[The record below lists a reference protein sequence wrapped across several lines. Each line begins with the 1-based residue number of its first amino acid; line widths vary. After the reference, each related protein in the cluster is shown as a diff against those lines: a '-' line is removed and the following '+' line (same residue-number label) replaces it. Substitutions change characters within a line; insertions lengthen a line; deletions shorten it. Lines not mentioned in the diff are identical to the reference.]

1 MKVGYRSA
9 VALCCAIGLLAAAPA
24 AIAAEEPPAAE
35 GEPAS
40 PLATMPGM
48 PAATDNQDES
58 TDGRGQQAPDDQDES
73 TDGRGQQANGNK
85 DAAKNSDDAE
95 ENYNPAESENL
106 RGDRS
111 GAGQGIDEAKAR
123 KAAELAVN
131 KARIKLEKARA
142 TYRLDQLAAKQ
153 VNERSERW
161 AKRAAESRRDMG
173 NIARAAY
180 TSGGDDLNLLATLL
194 AAESPQEVL
203 SGAGTAAAV
212 AGYKHE
218 EWLKALR
225 AQERANDLA
234 TEAEDIL
241 DRSRNRLDRAKANVA
256 AALELAESVNLEIA
270 PTKKVPPV
278 DLETKSDW
286 VFPTGKGKI
295 SSQAGMRLHPILRY
309 VRCHAGADI
318 TAPSGTPIFAVDDG
332 IVLKAGSNGGYG
344 NYTLITHGKGLSSA
358 YAHQQVLLVKT
369 GDRVRRGQLIGEVG
383 STGLSTGAH
392 LHFEAK
398 YHGKA
403 YDPRGWLEDA
413 PELRVP
419 AC

>member
-1 MKVGYRSA
+1 VKVGYRSA
-9 VALCCAIGLLAAAPA
+9 VALCCAIGLLGATPA
-24 AIAAEEPPAAE
+24 AVAAED
-35 GEPAS
+35 
-40 PLATMPGM
+40 
-48 PAATDNQDES
+48 PAATDNEAS
-58 TDGRGQQAPDDQDES
+58 SPLTTLPGTPVAPEEPASAADQDKPATGQSQQGDDKEADNTDQPES
-73 TDGRGQQANGNK
+73 EHSPAEAENHRGNK
-85 DAAKNSDDAE
+85 VD
-95 ENYNPAESENL
+95 
-106 RGDRS
+106 S
-111 GAGQGIDEAKAR
+111 GSGINEAQAR

-142 TYRLDQLAAKQ
+142 TYRLDQLAAKK
-153 VNERSERW
+153 VHERSERL
-161 AKRAAESRRDMG
+161 AKSAATSRRDMG

-194 AAESPQEVL
+194 AAESPQEVF

-218 EWLKALR
+218 EWLRALQ
-225 AQERANDLA
+225 AQERAEDLA
-234 TEAEDIL
+234 AEADDIL
-241 DRSRNRLDRAKANVA
+241 DRSRRRLERAKADVDA
-256 AALELAESVNLEIA
+256 AIELAESVDLEIA

-332 IVLKAGSNGGYG
+332 IVLQAGSNGGYG
-344 NYTLITHGKGLSSA
+344 NYTLIAHGKGLSSA
-358 YAHQQVLLVKT
+358 YAHQQVLLVKA

>member
-1 MKVGYRSA
+1 MKYGYRGA
-9 VALCCAIGLLAAAPA
+9 AAICCAIGLLAAAPA
-24 AIAAEEPPAAE
+24 SLAAEDTTPTDTESAA
-35 GEPAS
+35 
-40 PLATMPGM
+40 PLTTLPGM
-48 PAATDNQDES
+48 PSSPKSAEPTVPADE
-58 TDGRGQQAPDDQDES
+58 
-73 TDGRGQQANGNK
+73 
-85 DAAKNSDDAE
+85 AKNGKESSEDGEQADSAE
-95 ENYNPAESENL
+95 GKDEKHNPAEAEDYRDDVSAKQQ
-106 RGDRS
+106 R
-111 GAGQGIDEAKAR
+111 IDEARAR
-123 KAAELAVN
+123 KAAETAVN
-131 KARIKLEKARA
+131 KARIQLEKVRA
-142 TYRLDQLAAKQ
+142 KYRLDQLSAKKVHEKSKRLAKQ
-153 VNERSERW
+153 
-161 AKRAAESRRDMG
+161 AAAARRDMG

-180 TSGGDDLNLLATLL
+180 TNGGDDLNLLATLL

-203 SGAGTAAAV
+203 SGADTAAAV

-218 EWLKALR
+218 EWLRALKAQKQ
-225 AQERANDLA
+225 ADELA
-234 TEAEDIL
+234 KEAEDLL
-241 DRSRNRLDRAKANVA
+241 DRSRERLARAKEDVA
-256 AALELAESVNLEIA
+256 LALELAESVSLEIA

-286 VFPTGKGKI
+286 IFPTGKGKI

-344 NYTLITHGKGLSSA
+344 NYTLIAHGKGLSSA
-358 YAHQQVLLVKT
+358 YAHQQVLLVEA
-369 GDRVRRGQLIGEVG
+369 GDQVRRGQLIGEVG

-403 YDPRGWLEDA
+403 YDPRGWLEDS